1 MEDSAT
7 LYSDILRDDDFGV
20 FNDDDDDEVDR
31 TEQMFKFVVVGSFVS
46 LFSGSL
52 NGSLYFVKV
61 T

>member
-52 NGSLYFVKV
+52 NESLYFVKV

>member
-31 TEQMFKFVVVGSFVS
+31 TEQMFKFVVIGSFVS